1 MHGQALGVD
10 TFSAPRIDGGQLIGA
25 CVESQHLRR
34 AVLAFSMVSTRP
46 WCGSVRAAGT
56 TGRPRTGRILY
67 RVGDNRGRMAK
78 AGTKQK
84 RPPKKTVLK
93 QFERFKVIGRK
104 LGIDESDQ
112 TFERVFGKI
121 VPPRR
126 KRSTGRPD

>member
-1 MHGQALGVD
+1 
-10 TFSAPRIDGGQLIGA
+10 
-25 CVESQHLRR
+25 
-34 AVLAFSMVSTRP
+34 
-46 WCGSVRAAGT
+46 
-56 TGRPRTGRILY
+56 
-67 RVGDNRGRMAK
+67 MAK

-84 RPPKKTVLK
+84 RPPKKTDLK